1 MDNGGFKMLVGN
13 RIKQARKDK
22 NLSQEELGNM
32 IGVTKVSVC
41 GYEKGTRT
49 PAIDTFLDLVNI
61 LEIDPL
67 YALGLEKEVVSDNDE
82 NYKVRMSSDDIKI
95 IKEIRKN
102 RELYNELCNNPKR
115 TIDIINLKL
124 FKK

>member
-1 MDNGGFKMLVGN
+1 MLVGN

-49 PAIDTFLDLVNI
+49 PAINTFLDLVNI